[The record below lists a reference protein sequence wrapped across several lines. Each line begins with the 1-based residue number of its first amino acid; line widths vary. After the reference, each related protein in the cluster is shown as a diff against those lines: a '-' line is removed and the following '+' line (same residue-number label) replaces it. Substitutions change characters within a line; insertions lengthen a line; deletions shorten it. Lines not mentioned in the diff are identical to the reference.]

1 MSKRSCVLLV
11 PMVAASLA
19 AAPTLADEVPADH
32 IGIIRRAFNE
42 TMNDKAFLAEMEK
55 QQLPVSPLTGEDAEQ
70 IVHKMM
76 AAPPAVIAKA
86 KEIFE

>member
-1 MSKRSCVLLV
+1 
-11 PMVAASLA
+11 
-19 AAPTLADEVPADH
+19 
-32 IGIIRRAFNE
+32 
-42 TMNDKAFLAEMEK
+42 MNDKAFLAEMEK
-55 QQLPVSPLTGEDAEQ
+55 QQLPVIPLTGEDAQQ